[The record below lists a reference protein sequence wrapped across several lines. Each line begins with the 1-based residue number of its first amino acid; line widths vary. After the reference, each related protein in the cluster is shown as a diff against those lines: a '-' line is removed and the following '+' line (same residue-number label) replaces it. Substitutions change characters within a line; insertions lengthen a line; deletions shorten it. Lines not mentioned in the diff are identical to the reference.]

1 MFFRD
6 ELLWWSWRRP
16 FRLNLGPGA
25 GGSIWTLL
33 TSIIIAGW
41 LVCSGF
47 SYKLS
52 YQERKKATR
61 GFRGKELLGFD
72 GHGKVYEGTLLN
84 CNTQVAV
91 KRFFHESKQGLREF
105 STEISGIGHLHH
117 KNLVCMLGW
126 SCRRGDPLPV
136 YDFMPSALPW
146 RMGANCDS

>member
-1 MFFRD
+1 MNPGDFHNNCW
-6 ELLWWSWRRP
+6 LLVW
-16 FRLNLGPGA
+16 
-25 GGSIWTLL
+25 
-33 TSIIIAGW
+33 
-41 LVCSGF
+41 SGF

-126 SCRRGDPLPV
+126 SCRRGRRI
-136 YDFMPSALPW
+136 ALTK
-146 RMGANCDS
+146 RQRQKC

>member
-1 MFFRD
+1 MNPGDFHNNCW
-6 ELLWWSWRRP
+6 LLVW
-16 FRLNLGPGA
+16 
-25 GGSIWTLL
+25 
-33 TSIIIAGW
+33 
-41 LVCSGF
+41 SGF
-47 SYKLS
+47 SYNLS

-126 SCRRGDPLPV
+126 SCRRGDPVLV
-136 YDFMPSALPW
+136 YDFMPSVLP
-146 RMGANCDS
+146 